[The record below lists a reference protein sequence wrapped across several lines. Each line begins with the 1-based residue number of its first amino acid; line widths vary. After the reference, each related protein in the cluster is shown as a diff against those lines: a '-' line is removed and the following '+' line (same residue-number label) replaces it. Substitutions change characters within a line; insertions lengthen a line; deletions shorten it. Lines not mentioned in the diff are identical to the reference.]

1 MTERTFSATFL
12 IHVDENNN
20 ILGSYSAAHEEDVH
34 DLVLNTFYDV
44 DDVEINNLVIKER
57 T

>member
-44 DDVEINNLVIKER
+44 DDVEIANLVIKER